1 MTEGTQRRAAGA
13 WAWPEDRRQDEA
25 GVGELIQR
33 ATDQVSDLVR
43 AEIRLA
49 TAEMKDKGK
58 RAGVG
63 AGMLGGAGVIAG
75 YGVAVLL
82 VAVVAA
88 LDLVMPLWAAA
99 LIVAV
104 VLLAVAAVVGMRG
117 RKKVAR
123 AVPPVPDRAVASTRK
138 DINEIKERAH
148 R

>member
-1 MTEGTQRRAAGA
+1 MSEGPRRRAAGA
-13 WAWPEDRRQDEA
+13 WAWPEEPQRAEP

-33 ATDQVSDLVR
+33 ATDQVSELVR

-49 TAEMKDKGK
+49 AVEMKDKGR

-63 AGMLGGAGVIAG
+63 AGMLGGAGLIAG
-75 YGVAVLL
+75 YGVAALL
-82 VAVVAA
+82 VAIVAA
-88 LDLVMPLWAAA
+88 LDLVLPLWAAA

-104 VLLAVAAVVGMRG
+104 VLLGAAAVMGALG
-117 RKKVAR
+117 RKQVAESG
-123 AVPPVPDRAVASTRK
+123 PPVPERAVASTRR

>member
-1 MTEGTQRRAAGA
+1 MSEGARRRAEGA
-13 WAWPEDRRQDEA
+13 WAWPEEPRREEP

-33 ATDQVSDLVR
+33 ATDQVSELVR

-49 TAEMKDKGK
+49 AAEMKDKGR

-63 AGMLGGAGVIAG
+63 AGMLGGAGVVAG

-88 LDLVMPLWAAA
+88 LDLVLPLWAAA

-104 VLLAVAAVVGMRG
+104 VLLGAAAVVGALG
-117 RKKVAR
+117 RRRVAESG
-123 AVPPVPDRAVASTRK
+123 PPVPERAVASTRR

>member
-1 MTEGTQRRAAGA
+1 MTERTQHRAAGA
-13 WAWPEDRRQDEA
+13 WAWPEERQEEP

-49 TAEMKDKGK
+49 ALEMKDKGK
-58 RAGVG
+58 RAGIG
-63 AGMLGGAGVIAG
+63 AGMVGGAGVLAG
-75 YGVAVLL
+75 YGIAALL
-82 VAVVAA
+82 VAAIAA
-88 LDLVMPLWAAA
+88 LDLVLPLWAAA
-99 LIVAV
+99 LIVAA

-117 RKKVAR
+117 RKQVAE
-123 AVPPVPDRAVASTRK
+123 AAPPVPDRAVASTRE